1 MNTTLG
7 DLAQS
12 FMLQRRGSALKHDI
26 HRLTQELS
34 TGRVADTKSVLAGN
48 YSYLTD
54 IERDVKVL
62 QGYKVATTEAAQFAD
77 TMQNTLERIQDNSSD
92 LSNSMLLVST
102 SAVETVLPQVVADSR
117 ANLGN
122 LVSSL
127 NVDFGGRSL
136 FSGAATDTAPLVS
149 DAAVLTGLTAAVAGQ
164 TTAADVFAAAQ
175 AWFDDP
181 AGFRA
186 AVYQGSDTPLS
197 PFTLSDVDR
206 LNIDLRADDPVLRNL
221 MMNTALGAIVSDAA
235 LGLDGTVQRAVIA
248 QAGQNLLGAQDQI
261 TKLRADIGFSQ
272 SRIQNV
278 STRNAAQ
285 TTSLEYARSALLAA
299 DPYETATKLE
309 DVQFQLQ
316 GLYSVTVRLSE
327 LSLLNFMR

>member
-12 FMLQRRGSALKHDI
+12 FMLQRRGAALKHDI

-48 YSYLTD
+48 FSYLTD
-54 IERDVKVL
+54 IERDAKAL

-92 LSNSMLLVST
+92 LSNAMLLIST
-102 SAVETVLPQVVADSR
+102 SAVETILPQVVADSR

-136 FSGAATDTAPLVS
+136 FAGAATDTAPLVS
-149 DAAVLTGLTAAVAGQ
+149 DDAILTGLTAAVAGQ
-164 TTAADVFAAAQ
+164 TPAADIFAAAQ

-186 AVYQGSDTPLS
+186 AVYQGSDTSLS
-197 PFTLSDVDR
+197 PFALSDTDR
-206 LNIDLRADDPVLRNL
+206 LSIDIRADDPVLRDL

-235 LGLDGTVQRAVIA
+235 LGLADTIQRDVIA
-248 QAGQNLLGAQDQI
+248 QAGQNLLGGQDQM

-272 SRIQNV
+272 SRIEDV
-278 STRNAAQ
+278 STRNAVQ
-285 TTSLEYARSALLAA
+285 TTSLEFARSALLAA

-316 GLYSVTVRLSE
+316 SLYSVTVRLSE